1 MDRESA
7 FWWVNHKQTYRAEV
21 EGGYIWSP
29 KRKSDGGFNQT
40 YENLTLVSPGD
51 LVFSYAHTLIKAVGV
66 VTGRALESGKPEEFG
81 ATVGENWSETEGW
94 LVPVEWVLLPTP
106 VKPKEHIA
114 DIAPLLPLSHS
125 PIRPDGNGNQSCYL
139 AAISPELGLHLI
151 SILGFDRSD
160 VEEEIADIRQVLRC
174 AKVEEEIASSTF
186 YQSTEKAQLIMSRK
200 GQGLFRKN
208 VIRIE
213 GACRVTGV
221 TDQRFL
227 IASHI
232 KPWSECTD
240 SERLDGENGLLLAP
254 HIDKL
259 FDRGWITFTDDGEL
273 LVAERAKSILEA
285 WGIPFPFN
293 VGVFDPRKA
302 KYLDYHRREL
312 FSKLRT

>member
-1 MDRESA
+1 M
-7 FWWVNHKQTYRAEV
+7 N
-21 EGGYIWSP
+21 
-29 KRKSDGGFNQT
+29 
-40 YENLTLVSPGD
+40 PGD
-51 LVFSYAHTLIKAVGV
+51 VVFSYAHTLIKAVGV
-66 VTGRALESGKPEEFG
+66 VTGRALDSGKPEEFG
-81 ATVGENWSETEGW
+81 AKVGENWSETEGW

-114 DIAPLLPLSHS
+114 GIAPLLPLSHS

-139 AAISPELGLHLI
+139 AAISPELGLYLI

-160 VEEEIADIRQVLRC
+160 VEESITDIRQALQC
-174 AKVEEEIASSTF
+174 DKAEEVIASSA

-213 GACRVTGV
+213 GSCRVTGV

-232 KPWSECTD
+232 KPWSECSDT
-240 SERLDGENGLLLAP
+240 ERLDGDNGLFLAP

-259 FDRGWITFTDDGEL
+259 FDRGWITFMDNGEL
-273 LVAERAKSILEA
+273 VATERAGGILNS
-285 WGIPFPFN
+285 WGGSPAFKCGK
-293 VGVFDPRKA
+293 V
-302 KYLDYHRREL
+302 YW
-312 FSKLRT
+312 